1 MHTRAFSISFAM
13 ALAAVSSAVT
23 TPARAQTEGDGT
35 AGASLQV
42 ITPLS
47 VTITQTLS
55 FGRLQVRGGS
65 GPTYVTIDPTA
76 AVRRQCVGVNCL
88 PGPEAEMVA
97 IVRGEPNRSYRITL
111 PASTASTPGSF
122 KVSAL
127 KIVSKT
133 RGNEPI
139 NGYGR
144 LNAMGMEEVR
154 IGGTL
159 VLNRTAR
166 IGVYTAN
173 VPIAVLYE

>member
-1 MHTRAFSISFAM
+1 MHARDFRISFAM
-13 ALAAVSSAVT
+13 ALAAVSSAAA
-23 TPARAQTEGDGT
+23 TPVRSEAGADGA

-42 ITPLS
+42 IAPLS

-65 GPTYVTIDPTA
+65 GPAYVTVNPA
-76 AVRRQCVGVNCL
+76 AALLRECIGVICL
-88 PGPEAEMVA
+88 PGSAAEMVA

-111 PASTASTPGSF
+111 PASTVSTPGSF

-127 KIVSKT
+127 KIVSAT

-144 LNAMGMEEVR
+144 LNAMGVEEVR

-159 VLNRTAR
+159 VLNKTAR
-166 IGVYTAN
+166 QGVYTAS

>member
-1 MHTRAFSISFAM
+1 
-13 ALAAVSSAVT
+13 
-23 TPARAQTEGDGT
+23 
-35 AGASLQV
+35 
-42 ITPLS
+42 
-47 VTITQTLS
+47 
-55 FGRLQVRGGS
+55 
-65 GPTYVTIDPTA
+65 
-76 AVRRQCVGVNCL
+76 
-88 PGPEAEMVA
+88 MVA